1 MAIAEETVAAAR
13 AHGNPFWIAH
23 ALLGY
28 GRAFTLS
35 DPPRALTILR
45 QGLDYTRQHRL
56 PFWEALIARDAA
68 PLEAVHGDL
77 NQALALFDTTI
88 DSLHRAGNVA
98 HLAATLAGLAGFFD
112 RVEQPEIAATIY
124 GTSAH
129 HANINIVINLPA
141 VLDHLGAVLGDTV
154 FGRCVATGAA
164 MEPGDAVHYARAQI
178 QTARRELGDAP
189 RTPPPSNGDG

>member
-1 MAIAEETVAAAR
+1 MAIAEETVTAAR
-13 AHGNPFWIAH
+13 AHGNPSWIAY

-35 DPPRALTILR
+35 DPPRALTVLR

-56 PFWEALIARDAA
+56 PFWEAAIARDAA

-77 NQALALFDTTI
+77 DQALALFDTTI

-98 HLAATLAGLAGFFD
+98 NLAAALAGLAGFFD
-112 RVEQPEIAATIY
+112 RIEQPEIAATIY

-129 HANINIVINLPA
+129 HANINTVINLPA
-141 VLDHLGAVLGDTV
+141 VLHHLRAALGDTV
-154 FGRCVATGAA
+154 FHACVATGAA
-164 MEPGDAVHYARAQI
+164 MEPPDAVQYARHHI
-178 QTARRELGDAP
+178 QLTRHQPGD
-189 RTPPPSNGDG
+189 TP